1 MFDSLATDYNRYRPS
16 LPDPVVQLLAA
27 TLDGVR
33 APKVVDLG
41 AGTGQVALALLPV
54 LPADSRIDLVDRDA
68 GMLTTAIE
76 VLRPELGQRSAIA
89 HVVAAEEFTPVVDG
103 DQADL
108 ITICRAFHWMDR
120 PAVLAMA
127 DRVAAPTAAVA
138 VMGDGSLWTHEA
150 DWTSALKDLIRSHL
164 GPERR
169 AGTTG
174 AYKEAGRRY
183 EDDLAQSPF
192 SAVTEHRFPLT
203 RMWTPDH
210 VVGYL
215 RSTSFARQ
223 DLFTDHARFEEQA
236 RDLLEAHAQDG
247 LLSEE
252 LDFTVLLA
260 RRPGAVR

>member
-1 MFDSLATDYNRYRPS
+1 MFDSLAADYNRYRPG

-27 TLDGVR
+27 TSDGVR
-33 APKVVDLG
+33 VPTVVDLG
-41 AGTGQVALALLPV
+41 AGTGQVARALLPV
-54 LPADSRIDLVDRDA
+54 LPAGSRIDLVDPDA
-68 GMLTTAIE
+68 DMLTAALET
-76 VLRPELGQRSAIA
+76 LRQDLGQRSAIA
-89 HVVAAEEFTPVVDG
+89 HAVAAEEFTPVDG

-108 ITICRAFHWMDR
+108 ITICRAFHWMKK

-127 DRVAAPTAAVA
+127 DRMAAPTATVA

-174 AYKEAGRRY
+174 TYQETDRRY

-192 SAVTEHRFPLT
+192 SAVTEHRFPLART
-203 RMWTPDH
+203 WTPDH

-215 RSTSFARQ
+215 RSTSFARP
-223 DLFTDHARFEEQA
+223 DLFSDHARFEEQA
-236 RDLLEAHAQDG
+236 RHLLEAHAQDG
-247 LLSEE
+247 LLPEE
-252 LDFTVLLA
+252 CVFTVLLA